1 MDCTIG
7 VNPLESIKAMVTCFP
22 KPYPDE
28 VLYSVLARFR
38 ERVRFLSIVAFMR
51 GICGTGNA
59 IPAVDLP
66 SYIDHFV
73 SVLPASSPLTADQL
87 IAQHTLLPFYL
98 PFLSPNCVLE
108 IKKRMMGRLRKGIQ
122 LVLGYKHANVPKPN
136 WLRYCPRCVQED
148 RERWGECYW
157 HRIHQVPG
165 VEVCPDHA
173 VWIQDSDA
181 PARDL
186 RPCHEFRSAERTVT
200 QCKARI
206 LMPDDWGATAIL
218 AFAQNAAWLLS
229 AASVSPDPDAL
240 RRRYLALLAER
251 GLATHTNRVHVH
263 HLRQA
268 FLRHYPQEV
277 LGLLEGEQGG
287 LRSGGGVLAL
297 VRRVRSNYS
306 PIHHLLMIQFL
317 RQTAESFFAIPDHP
331 EHFGTGPWPCLNPAA
346 RHYQQAVITACA
358 IAMRADGRPV
368 GTFSCSCGFAYARTG
383 PDWSP
388 MMQFHVGRVL
398 IYGRVWDQKLRER
411 WMDSGLSVE
420 AIAGKMGVSPP
431 TLRAQLRRIGL
442 PLRRV
447 VFSARKL
454 SRNNGKTQKV
464 TRVVSHSFLCEQRD
478 KWLGLSR
485 TSTRLPET
493 LHQFRALTSWLRR
506 YDRTWFRQHGNR
518 RKKAYVGHSARRTV
532 DWEKRDQ
539 EFAELVRITAER
551 IRMQSGQSPRF
562 SRTYLI
568 RQTGQLR
575 RIAPYLKRLPRT
587 AEILVSLTDRILK

>member
-1 MDCTIG
+1 MAQFT
-7 VNPLESIKAMVTCFP
+7 LKL
-22 KPYPDE
+22 YPDE
-28 VLYSVLARFR
+28 VVYSALARLR
-38 ERVRFLSIVAFMR
+38 QRMRFLSIVAFMR
-51 GICGTGNA
+51 EISGTGSA

-66 SYIDHFV
+66 SYIEHLA
-73 SVLPASSPLTADQL
+73 SVLSASPPITVDQV

-98 PFLSPNCVLE
+98 PFLSSERGNEL
-108 IKKRMMGRLRKGIQ
+108 KKIMRGRTRKDIQ
-122 LVLGYKHANVPKPN
+122 LVLGYKHSNLPKSQ

-173 VWIQDSDA
+173 VWIQDSDT

-200 QCKARI
+200 QCVARL
-206 LMPDDWGATAIL
+206 LMPDDRGATAIL
-218 AFAQNAAWLLS
+218 AFAQSAAWLLNAS
-229 AASVSPDPDAL
+229 SVSPDPDAL

-251 GLATHTNRVHVH
+251 GIATHTNRVHAH
-263 HLRQA
+263 HFRHA
-268 FLRHYPQEV
+268 FLQHYPQEV
-277 LGLLEGEQGG
+277 LGRLEGEHGA
-287 LRSGGGVLAL
+287 LRSGDGVLAL
-297 VRRVRSNYS
+297 VRRVRSSYS
-306 PIHHLLMIQFL
+306 PIHHLLMMQFL
-317 RQTAESFFAIPDHP
+317 RQTAESFFAIPYHP
-331 EHFGTGPWPCLNPAA
+331 EHFGAGPWPCLNPAA
-346 RHYQQAVITACA
+346 RHYQHAVITACA
-358 IAMRADGRPV
+358 LAMRADGRPV
-368 GTFSCSCGFAYARTG
+368 GTFRCACGFVYARTG

-398 IYGRVWDQKLRER
+398 MYGRVWDQKLREY

-420 AIAGKMGVSPP
+420 AIASKMGVSPP

-447 VFSARKL
+447 VSSPRQASRSDGKL
-454 SRNNGKTQKV
+454 QKV
-464 TRVVSHSFLCEQRD
+464 TLLFSRSFLCEQRE

-485 TSTRLPET
+485 EKTCSPERLR
-493 LHQFRALTSWLRR
+493 QFRSLTSWLRR

-518 RKKAYVGHSARRTV
+518 RIKAFVGHSVRRTV
-532 DWEKRDQ
+532 DWQKRDQ
-539 EFAELVRITAER
+539 EFAELIRTTAER
-551 IRMQSGQSPRF
+551 IRMLPGQPPHF

-575 RIAPYLKRLPRT
+575 KIAPYLRRLPQT
-587 AEILVSLTDRILK
+587 ADILGSLTEPSSGVTGSS

>member
-1 MDCTIG
+1 MAQFTMT
-7 VNPLESIKAMVTCFP
+7 L
-22 KPYPDE
+22 YPDE
-28 VLYSVLARFR
+28 VVYSALARLR
-38 ERVRFLSIVAFMR
+38 QRMRFLSIVAFMR
-51 GICGTGNA
+51 DICGIWSA

-66 SYIDHFV
+66 SYIEHLA
-73 SVLPASSPLTADQL
+73 SVLSGSPPLTVDQV

-98 PFLSPNCVLE
+98 PFLSSERGNEL
-108 IKKRMMGRLRKGIQ
+108 KKIMRGRTRKDIQ
-122 LVLGYKHANVPKPN
+122 LVLGYKYSNLPKSQ

-165 VEVCPDHA
+165 IEVCPDHA

-200 QCKARI
+200 QSVARM
-206 LMPDDWGATAIL
+206 LMPDDCGATAIL
-218 AFAQNAAWLLS
+218 AFAQNAAWLLNVS
-229 AASVSPDPDAL
+229 SVSPDPDAL
-240 RRRYLALLAER
+240 RRRYLALLAGR
-251 GLATHTNRVHVH
+251 GLATHTNRVHAH
-263 HLRQA
+263 HFKQA
-268 FLRHYPQEV
+268 FLRDYPQEV
-277 LGLLEGEQGG
+277 LGRLEGEHGA
-287 LRSGGGVLAL
+287 LRSGDGVLAL
-297 VRRVRSNYS
+297 VRRVRSSYS
-306 PIHHLLMIQFL
+306 PIHHLLMMQFL
-317 RQTAESFFAIPDHP
+317 RQTAESFFAIPSHP
-331 EHFGTGPWPCLNPAA
+331 EHFGAGPWPCLNPAA
-346 RHYQQAVITACA
+346 RHYQHAVIKVCA

-506 YDRTWFRQHGNR
+506 YDRAWFRQHGNR
-518 RKKAYVGHSARRTV
+518 REKAYVGHSARRTV

-551 IRMQSGQSPRF
+551 IRMLPGQPPRF
-562 SRTYLI
+562 SQTYLI

-575 RIAPYLKRLPRT
+575 MIAPYLRRLPRT
-587 AEILVSLTDRILK
+587 ADILGLLTEP

>member
-1 MDCTIG
+1 MDCAIG
-7 VNPLESIKAMVTCFP
+7 VNPLVSIKAMVTCLP

-28 VLYSVLARFR
+28 VLYSILARLR
-38 ERVRFLSIVAFMR
+38 QRMRFLNIVAFMR
-51 GICGTGNA
+51 DIFGTGSA
-59 IPAVDLP
+59 TPAVDLP
-66 SYIDHFV
+66 SYIDYFT
-73 SVLPASSPLTADQL
+73 SLLPTGAPLTADQV

-98 PFLSPNCVLE
+98 PFLSSERGNKL
-108 IKKRMMGRLRKGIQ
+108 KRIMRGGTRKDIQ
-122 LVLGYKHANVPKPN
+122 LILGYKHANLPKSQ

-200 QCKARI
+200 QGRARI

-218 AFAQNAAWLLS
+218 AFAQNAAWLLNAS
-229 AASVSPDPDAL
+229 SVSPDPDAL

-251 GLATHTNRVHVH
+251 GFATHTNRVHAH
-263 HLRQA
+263 HLKQA
-268 FLRHYPQEV
+268 FLRYYPQEV
-277 LGLLEGEQGG
+277 LARLECEHEA
-287 LRSGGGVLAL
+287 LRSGDGVLAL
-297 VRRVRSNYS
+297 VRRVRSSYS
-306 PIHHLLMIQFL
+306 PIHHLLLIQFL
-317 RQTAESFFAIPDHP
+317 RQTAESFFSIPDHP
-331 EHFGTGPWPCLNPAA
+331 EHFGPGPWPCLNPAA
-346 RHYQQAVITACA
+346 RHYQHAVIKVCA

-420 AIAGKMGVSPP
+420 AIAGKMGVSSP

-454 SRNNGKTQKV
+454 SRNNGQTQRV

-485 TSTRLPET
+485 TSTLPSET

-551 IRMQSGQSPRF
+551 IRMQPGQTPRF

>member
-1 MDCTIG
+1 M
-7 VNPLESIKAMVTCFP
+7 VKAMLACYA
-22 KPYPDE
+22 KPHPDE
-28 VLYSVLARFR
+28 LFYSVVARLR
-38 ERVRFLSIVAFMR
+38 ERLRFLSITAFLHAVGGR
-51 GICGTGNA
+51 GDALASI
-59 IPAVDLP
+59 DLP
-66 SYIDHFV
+66 SYLDHFV
-73 SVLPASSPLTADQL
+73 SMLPARASLTTDDI
-87 IAQHTLLPFYL
+87 IAKHTLLPFYV
-98 PFLSPNCVLE
+98 PFLSSGRVGE
-108 IKKRMMGRLRKGIQ
+108 IKRRMRGGSRKGIQ
-122 LVLGYKHANVPKPN
+122 LVLGYKHANVPKSH
-136 WLRYCPRCVQED
+136 WLRYCPRCVAED

-200 QCKARI
+200 QCVARS
-206 LMPDDWGATAIL
+206 LMPDDCGATAIL
-218 AFAQNAAWLLS
+218 AFAQNAAWLLNAS
-229 AASVSPDPDAL
+229 SVSPDPDAL

-251 GLATHTNRVHVH
+251 GLATHTNRVYAH

-277 LGLLEGEQGG
+277 LGRLEGEQGG
-287 LRSGGGVLAL
+287 LRSGDGVLAL
-297 VRRVRSNYS
+297 VRRVRSSYS
-306 PIHHLLMIQFL
+306 PIHHLLMMQFL
-317 RQTAESFFAIPDHP
+317 RQTAESFFAIPNHP
-331 EHFGTGPWPCLNPAA
+331 EHFGAGPWPCLNPAA

-358 IAMRADGRPV
+358 LAMRADGRPV
-368 GTFSCSCGFAYARTG
+368 GTFCCACGFVYARTG

-398 IYGRVWDQKLRER
+398 IYGRVWDQKLREC

-420 AIAGKMGVSPP
+420 AIADKMGVSPP

-447 VFSARKL
+447 VSSPRQASRSAGKL
-454 SRNNGKTQKV
+454 QKV
-464 TRVVSHSFLCEQRD
+464 TRVFSRSFLCEQRE

-485 TSTRLPET
+485 EKARLPER
-493 LHQFRALTSWLRR
+493 LRQFRSLTSWLRR
-506 YDRTWFRQHGNR
+506 YDRAWFRQYGNR
-518 RKKAYVGHSARRTV
+518 RIKAFVGHSVRRTV

-539 EFAELVRITAER
+539 EFAELIRTTAER
-551 IRMQSGQSPRF
+551 IRVLPGQPPRF
-562 SRTYLI
+562 SRMYLI

-575 RIAPYLKRLPRT
+575 MIAPYLRRLPRT
-587 AEILVSLTDRILK
+587 ADILGSLTEP